1 MIYRIIT
8 LCLIFFSF
16 SFSQAFASDVEISGM
31 WFSEITDSSVVVT
44 IDVVNNKNVSSA
56 YDVTLIYSKDVGFTS
71 FDETPDIISG
81 TIPPGESTLPPV
93 TINSLSE
100 NSEYFIEALN
110 HTTFGGE
117 NFSESLKTESFKTI
131 EKTTGVNTNTGTTNT
146 NTTSSIDCVET
157 DGSYCLLEPIPE
169 FGDKITPDMS
179 FSDYV
184 NTLIR
189 LILGVVGVV
198 VVVTF
203 VYGGI
208 MWMGTDSIFKKT
220 DAKERMGNA
229 IVGTLL
235 LLSAYIILNTIN
247 PNLVDIK
254 INIPDGFTTL
264 KIEEI
269 SDSGEILTIEYSSEV
284 GTCPTDCSKLNG
296 EEGVDVPYESY
307 GDSVASGFKPSLQ
320 SLTQKLSASEITWT
334 TTEAWQPSRVHKAH
348 CHNIGTCID
357 ANFRGLA
364 DNSNPPPEKVKAFI
378 EAAVSSGLCPV
389 YEVETE
395 SQKTAVL
402 NAGVDPSYVKN
413 YGGWISAPHFSVYGG
428 TCSS

>member
-1 MIYRIIT
+1 MIYRLIII
-8 LCLIFFSF
+8 LSIFFSF
-16 SFSQAFASDVEISGM
+16 GLNQAKASDVEISGM
-31 WFSEITDSSVVVT
+31 WFSDITDSSVVVT
-44 IDVVNNKNVSSA
+44 IDIINNKNVASG
-56 YDVTLIYSKDVGFTS
+56 YDVTLVYSKDAGMLT

-81 TIPPGESTLPPV
+81 TIPPGESTLPPI
-93 TINSLSE
+93 TISSLSE
-100 NSEYFIEALN
+100 ETEYFVEALN

-117 NFSESLKTESFKTI
+117 NFSESLKIDSFKTLK
-131 EKTTGVNTNTGTTNT
+131 KTTGVDTGDNTETGDANTVVEC
-146 NTTSSIDCVET
+146 IET

-169 FGDKITPDMS
+169 FGDKITPEMS
-179 FSDYV
+179 FSSYV

-220 DAKERMGNA
+220 DAKERMENA
-229 IVGTLL
+229 IIGTLL

-247 PNLVDIK
+247 PNLVNIK

-269 SDSGEILTIEYSSEV
+269 TDSGEVVTIEYSSEV
-284 GTCPTDCSKLNG
+284 GSCPNDCSKLKG
-296 EEGVDVPYESY
+296 DEGVDVPYESS
-307 GDSVASGFKPSLQ
+307 GDSVSSGFKPYLQ
-320 SLTQKLSASEITWT
+320 TLTQKLSSSGVTWT
-334 TTEAWQPSRVHKAH
+334 TTEAWEPSREHKAH
-348 CHNIGTCID
+348 CHTIGTCID

-364 DNSNPPPEKVKAFI
+364 DNSNPPPEKVKDFVD
-378 EAAVSSGLCPV
+378 AAVSSGLCPV

-395 SQKTAVL
+395 AQRTAVL
-402 NAGVDPSYVKN
+402 NIGVDPKYVKN

-428 TCSS
+428 TCS